1 MAHSP
6 AYFESPV
13 FGRFK
18 KFGRFTPVFLENLLL
33 QSELILSV
41 KAVFE

>member
-13 FGRFK
+13 FGRFQ
-18 KFGRFTPVFLENLLL
+18 KFGRFTSVFLENLLL